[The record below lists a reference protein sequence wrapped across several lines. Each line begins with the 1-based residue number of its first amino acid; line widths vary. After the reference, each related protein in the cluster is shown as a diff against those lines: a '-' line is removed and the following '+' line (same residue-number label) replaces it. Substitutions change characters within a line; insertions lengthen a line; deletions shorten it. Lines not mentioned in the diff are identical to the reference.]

1 MSILSEIRCIWILV
15 YCQIY
20 MYGKNSFA
28 ELSKNLTRYRFENN
42 FVRPSK

>member
-1 MSILSEIRCIWILV
+1 MSILSEIRCIWIFV

-20 MYGKNSFA
+20 MHRKNSFA
-28 ELSKNLTRYRFENN
+28 EVSKNLTRYRSENN